1 MNWNQVEAQW
11 KQLEAQVKSRWAKL
25 TDDDLK
31 NLSAKKDMLIGKIEE
46 RYGILKD
53 EAERQ
58 VDEWLSKLS
67 PSRDDSA
74 KRDARPAPQK
84 ESNPRR
90 SSKHA

>member
-11 KQLEAQVKSRWAKL
+11 KQLGAQVKSRWAKL

-31 NLSAKKDMLIGKIEE
+31 NLSAKKDMLVGKLEE

-58 VDEWLSKLS
+58 VDDWLSKLS
-67 PSRDDSA
+67 PSDDST
-74 KRDARPAPQK
+74 KRDVRPAAPRESNTARPP
-84 ESNPRR
+84 
-90 SSKHA
+90 KHA